1 VKRRWAV
8 LTVLSMLMACG
19 GKLCG
24 DSFLAELVEH
34 HGEVQRDE
42 ASHVTAWSAAAEGD
56 RFFLGDG
63 LRTGKSGTAQLS
75 LGAEGVALV
84 EPNTVLRFL
93 DRDPRSGGGNR
104 LSLETGIV
112 RVDSGDLT
120 LDVHTARALA
130 RVPQGA
136 SLRVISA
143 AGDTRF
149 DVLVGRVAIDAD
161 GAVKELAAGQTLA
174 VARALPAAPGN
185 ENADAG
191 LAAVASDEGAGLR
204 PELDEETTHKGP
216 GVPPDA
222 RERGTA
228 DLALPETDSMT
239 LHAPSLPVT
248 FRLQRPACAVPV
260 STELDGRAVAQQD
273 VGDQMVLRVTTAGAH
288 RLRVRCAKR
297 VVRET
302 TVRVSRDAANLE
314 LPKSA
319 QRVDVEADGRRYTVR
334 YTNVMPVVNIRWS
347 DARTSPSYQLVL
359 ERGTREQTYRS
370 AKAMRELGGAELA
383 EGNYD
388 FWFADASG
396 QKSRVGSL
404 RIEFDNTARSLSLSE
419 PVEGSVATG
428 EQVLV
433 SGVALLRSQVS
444 ANGVPL
450 VLDPKGRFHAQ
461 VPLSAEKS
469 VLVRANHPAAGVHYY
484 LRRLR

>member
-1 VKRRWAV
+1 VKRHWAV
-8 LTVLSMLMACG
+8 LTVLSVLMACG

-24 DSFLAELVEH
+24 ETFLAELVAHE
-34 HGEVQRDE
+34 GEVQRDQ
-42 ASHVTAWSAAAEGD
+42 ARAVAAWSTVAEGD

-63 LRTGKSGTAQLS
+63 LRTGASGTAQLS

-93 DRDPRSGGGNR
+93 DRDPRAGGGNR
-104 LSLETGIV
+104 LSLETGVV

-120 LDVHTARALA
+120 LDVHTVRALA

-161 GAVKELAAGQTLA
+161 GATKELAAGQTLA
-174 VARALPAAPGN
+174 LPRALPSGVANEDIDPALAAAASADDAAAPP
-185 ENADAG
+185 ATPRA
-191 LAAVASDEGAGLR
+191 GAGA
-204 PELDEETTHKGP
+204 T
-216 GVPPDA
+216 PDQ
-222 RERGTA
+222 RERDTP

-239 LHAPSLPVT
+239 LHAPTLPVT
-248 FRLQRPACAVPV
+248 FRLSRPSCTGPV
-260 STELDGRAVAQQD
+260 TSELDGRAVASPDQG
-273 VGDQMVLRVTTAGAH
+273 GDLVLRITAAGPH

-297 VVRET
+297 VVRDT
-302 TVRVSRDAANLE
+302 VVRVQRDAANLE

-334 YTNVMPVVNIRWS
+334 YTNVMPVVNMRWS
-347 DARTSPSYQLVL
+347 DARPSSSYQLVVK
-359 ERGTREQTYRS
+359 RGAKEQTYRG
-370 AKAMRELGGAELA
+370 AKAVRDLAGADLV

-419 PVEGSVATG
+419 PVEGSLASG
-428 EQVLV
+428 GQVLV

-444 ANGVPL
+444 ANDVPL
-450 VLDPKGRFHAQ
+450 VLDAKGRFHAQ

>member
-1 VKRRWAV
+1 MRRHWAV
-8 LTVLSMLMACG
+8 LTVLSLLMACG

-24 DSFLAELVEH
+24 ETFLAELVEH
-34 HGEVQRDE
+34 RGEVQRDQ
-42 ASHVTAWSAAAEGD
+42 ARAVAAWSAAAEGD

-93 DRDPRSGGGNR
+93 DRDPRAGGGNR
-104 LSLETGIV
+104 LSLETGVV

-120 LDVHTARALA
+120 LDVHTVRALA

-143 AGDTRF
+143 GGDTRF

-161 GAVKELAAGQTLA
+161 GATRDVAAGQTLA
-174 VARALPAAPGN
+174 LPRALPSG
-185 ENADAG
+185 
-191 LAAVASDEGAGLR
+191 VASDDIDPALAAAVRSEDASVAPATAR
-204 PELDEETTHKGP
+204 PTAAIDP
-216 GVPPDA
+216 
-222 RERGTA
+222 RERDTP

-239 LHAPSLPVT
+239 LHAATLPVT
-248 FRLQRPACAVPV
+248 FRLQRPACAGPV
-260 STELDGRAVAQQD
+260 TSELDGRAVVVPDQ
-273 VGDQMVLRVTTAGAH
+273 GDELVLRITTAGAH

-297 VVRET
+297 VVRDT
-302 TVRVSRDAANLE
+302 SVRVQRDAANLE

-347 DARTSPSYQLVL
+347 DARPSSSYQLVVK
-359 ERGTREQTYRS
+359 RGAKEHSYRS
-370 AKAMRELGGAELA
+370 AKAVRELAGAELV

-396 QKSRVGSL
+396 QKSRVGAL

-428 EQVLV
+428 AQVLV

-450 VLDPKGRFHAQ
+450 VLDAKGRFHAQ

>member
-1 VKRRWAV
+1 MKRHWAV
-8 LTVLSMLMACG
+8 LTVLSLLMACG

-24 DSFLAELVEH
+24 ETSLAELVEYQ
-34 HGEVQRDE
+34 GDVQRDQ
-42 ASHVTAWSAAAEGD
+42 ARAVAAWSAAAQGD

-75 LGAEGVALV
+75 LGAESVALV

-104 LSLETGIV
+104 LSLETGVV

-120 LDVHTARALA
+120 LDVHTVRALA

-143 AGDTRF
+143 GGDTRF

-161 GAVKELAAGQTLA
+161 GSVKELEAGQTLA
-174 VARALPAAPGN
+174 LPRALPSGVANDEIDPA
-185 ENADAG
+185 
-191 LAAVASDEGAGLR
+191 LAAAGGDDAAQLPAEPRAGTRPGANGT
-204 PELDEETTHKGP
+204 PELKE
-216 GVPPDA
+216 PD
-222 RERGTA
+222 TA
-228 DLALPETDSMT
+228 DLALPETDAMT
-239 LHAPSLPVT
+239 LHAASLPVT
-248 FRLQRPACAVPV
+248 FRLQRPPCAVPV
-260 STELDGRAVAQQD
+260 TSELDGHAVAREGTSD
-273 VGDQMVLRVTTAGAH
+273 ELVLRITTAGAH

-302 TVRVSRDAANLE
+302 IVRVQRDAANLE

-334 YTNVMPVVNIRWS
+334 YTNVMPVVSMRWS
-347 DARTSPSYQLVL
+347 DARPSSSYQLVVK
-359 ERGTREQTYRS
+359 RGAREQTYRS
-370 AKAMRELGGAELA
+370 AKAVRDLAGAELV

-396 QKSRVGSL
+396 LKSRVGSL

-419 PVEGSVATG
+419 PVEGSLSSG

-450 VLDPKGRFHAQ
+450 VLDAKGRFHAQ